1 MSTAWNMLR
10 RVVTP
15 WILVGIF
22 VFGCVLFSLS
32 LVLLETIKFEAAPQA
47 VGKAIVNIIPA
58 PSPTLPV
65 TPVVP
70 TPVVDATSIP
80 PAQSSGPIAVGN
92 YVQIAGTGGNG
103 LRLRAEPGLE
113 TEVRFLAIDAEVF
126 QVTDGPRQFDG
137 YTWWYLVGPYDEN
150 IQGWAVE
157 NYLVVIQFP

>member
-1 MSTAWNMLR
+1 MNNAWNVLR
-10 RVVTP
+10 RVITSWV
-15 WILVGIF
+15 LVGVL
-22 VFGCVLFSLS
+22 VFGCILFALS
-32 LVLLETIKFEAAPQA
+32 LILLNYIKHDAAPQNA
-47 VGKAIVNIIPA
+47 TTAIMNIIPA
-58 PSPTLPV
+58 PSPTLAV
-65 TPVVP
+65 TVLPP
-70 TPVVDATSIP
+70 TSAADATSIP
-80 PAQSSGPIAVGN
+80 AGQSSGSISIGN

-126 QVTDGPRQFDG
+126 RVTDGPRQLDG